1 MIEGVK
7 DDIRLTVVWDEG
19 GAEHGLVGGV
29 LGGKEL
35 NVGVGLDL
43 RQQLRG
49 NISAVSKFGFS

>member
-35 NVGVGLDL
+35 NVGVEVDL
-43 RQQLRG
+43 RQELRD
-49 NISAVSKFGFS
+49 NIRTVSKVGLS